1 MTMRRATLAL
11 TILLAG
17 CGFFSRSKSRFFSLD
32 TIPGAAT
39 AARVATPVAID
50 AVELPPGA
58 DRRDVVVRKADHQL
72 DVRSTDQWRASL
84 EPMLTHTL
92 AFDLA
97 SRLPEGMVILPGQ
110 IKPAA
115 VRSISLVVEDLSAGP
130 ENAITLNAR
139 WVLDNV
145 THREQIRIDIPSLE
159 SAAIADGMSKAVAA
173 LADRMAAG
181 V

>member
-1 MTMRRATLAL
+1 MTMRRAIAL
-11 TILLAG
+11 TILLSG
-17 CGFFSRSKSRFFSLD
+17 CGFFSRSKSRFYSLD
-32 TIPGAAT
+32 TIPGTTRAT
-39 AARVATPVAID
+39 RGTAVAID

-58 DRRDVVVRKADHQL
+58 DRRDVVVRKNDHEL

-115 VRSISLVVEDLSAGP
+115 ARSISVVVEEFGAGP
-130 ENAITLNAR
+130 ENAVTLNAR
-139 WVLDNV
+139 WVIDNI
-145 THREQIRIDIPSLE
+145 THREQISVPIASLD
-159 SAAIADGMSKAVAA
+159 SAAIAEGMSRAIAA

-181 V
+181 I

>member
-32 TIPGAAT
+32 TIPGAA
-39 AARVATPVAID
+39 ASVRGVPVAID

-58 DRRDVVVRKADHQL
+58 DRRDIVVRKADHQL

-97 SRLPEGMVILPGQ
+97 SRLPDGMVILPGQ

-115 VRSISLVVEDLSAGP
+115 ARSISLVVEDIGAGP
-130 ENAITLNAR
+130 ENAVTLNAR
-139 WVLDNV
+139 WVIDNV
-145 THREQIRIDIPSLE
+145 THREQIRIDIPSLD
-159 SAAIADGMSKAVAA
+159 SAAIADGMSRASAA

-181 V
+181 I